1 MSREPE
7 VVMERWR
14 KDFQDL
20 LNPASST
27 TGTAAA
33 AQTPQ
38 FHPSNIGTDVNNINV
53 PISKDEIIAAM
64 RRTKNGK
71 ATGGDKITIE
81 TLRNG
86 NCFDAPHALFNNCFS
101 YGQVPDSWQ
110 CGIINPIPK
119 GQGQDPRVPRNY
131 RGITITLVVYKLFG
145 ASTQTRKMGECQ

>member
-20 LNPASST
+20 LNPASSS

-38 FHPSNIGTDVNNINV
+38 IQPSNIGTDVNNINV

-64 RRTKNGK
+64 RRAKNGK
-71 ATGGDKITIE
+71 ATGGD
-81 TLRNG
+81 
-86 NCFDAPHALFNNCFS
+86 
-101 YGQVPDSWQ
+101 
-110 CGIINPIPK
+110 
-119 GQGQDPRVPRNY
+119 
-131 RGITITLVVYKLFG
+131 
-145 ASTQTRKMGECQ
+145 